1 MAESGPGKI
10 RLFNDFSG
18 TGDAVA
24 LTAASN
30 NMGDFYVGGL
40 NIVDADG
47 GVAVNTSLLGGV
59 VTIQSANVD
68 LDTAFIGTAGLGFDV
83 GLMGPIVMETRIQLV
98 DLDNKQ
104 IFFGITS
111 VLSTSSTL
119 EAVLSGNTA
128 TLTLTASSL
137 AGFLLSSTLSDDEDW
152 HGAYNGGTTTGETVA
167 ANVDFNDEAV
177 AGEWQVLRLEVD
189 TNGDARW
196 YIDSDLKQTVA
207 GAVSTTT
214 NMGVALMAG
223 ATTTQT
229 SVVECDYILVEANRD
244 WTV

>member
-1 MAESGPGKI
+1 MESGLGKI

-30 NMGDFYVGGL
+30 NMQDFYVGGL
-40 NIVDADG
+40 NIVDSDG
-47 GVAVNTSLLGGV
+47 GVGVNTALLNGV
-59 VTIQSANVD
+59 VTITSANVD
-68 LDTAFIGTAGLGFDV
+68 LDTAFIGTSGLGFDV

-98 DLDNKQ
+98 DLDAKQ
-104 IFFGITS
+104 IFFGLTD

-119 EAVLSGNTA
+119 EQVLSGNT
-128 TLTLTASSL
+128 TTITLTAGSL
-137 AGFLLSSTLSDDEDW
+137 CGFLLSSTLSDDEDW
-152 HGAYNGGTTTGETVA
+152 HGAYNGGTTTGETA
-167 ANVDFNDEAV
+167 SGNVDFNDDAV

-196 YIDSDLKQTVA
+196 YIDTDLKQTVA

-214 NMGVALMAG
+214 NMGIAIMAG
-223 ATTTQT
+223 ATTTDF
-229 SVVECDYILVEANRD
+229 SVLECDYLLVEANRD